1 MPAARRAIF
10 RTDASVA
17 VGGGHVRRCI
27 TLADALTESGWDILF
42 VCSAGAADIV
52 PELRRRAYPITAPA
66 AFEQPARERCALLVV
81 DDYRLDAAFESTC
94 RGWAERI
101 LVIDDLA
108 NRRHDCDLLT
118 DQSPARRA
126 EDYAGLVPVGCTL
139 LLGAPYALLDA
150 RFGAARGKRSIG
162 KVARIFVNFGT
173 TDAANATGLALDALA
188 AAKLDAKIDVVLGGV
203 APHLA
208 AIRAKVVALG
218 SAASL
223 HVDVGDMAS
232 LMQAADLAIGA
243 GGVGAL
249 ERCALGLP
257 SLMLTVADNQMPNA
271 TAIAAAGAARYL
283 GDIGQCRAQS
293 MAAAL
298 RELVAADAMR
308 AAMSTAA
315 MRLVDGQGA
324 QRVRERL
331 DA

>member
-17 VGGGHVRRCI
+17 VGGGHVRRCV
-27 TLADALTESGWDILF
+27 TLADALAESGWDILF
-42 VCSAGAADIV
+42 VCSTGAADIV
-52 PELRRRAYPITAPA
+52 PALRRRAYPTIEPA
-66 AFEQPARERCALLVV
+66 AFEQQARERCALLVV
-81 DDYRLDAAFESTC
+81 DDYRLDAAFESRC

-126 EDYAGLVPVGCTL
+126 EDYAGLVPSGCVL
-139 LLGAPYALLDA
+139 LLGAPYALLDS
-150 RFGAARGKRSIG
+150 RFQAARDERSIG
-162 KVARIFVNFGT
+162 KVARVFVNFGT

-188 AAKLDAKIDVVLGGV
+188 AAALDAAIDVVLGGA

-208 AIRAKVVALG
+208 AIRAKVAALG
-218 SAASL
+218 SATAL

-232 LMQAADLAIGA
+232 LMQAANLAIGA

-283 GDIGQCRAQS
+283 GDIGQCTAQS
-293 MAAAL
+293 VAAAL
-298 RELVAADAMR
+298 RELGAADATR